1 MAGYSMTWACLGPTK
16 QNPLELGNHN
26 LNEESMNNSLTPPC
40 DQVPRLPPDL
50 ERTIF
55 ELAALS
61 RTNPILSLML
71 VARRVKHWYGRN
83 FPEER

>member
-1 MAGYSMTWACLGPTK
+1 MD
-16 QNPLELGNHN
+16 
-26 LNEESMNNSLTPPC
+26 NSLIPPC

-61 RTNPILSLML
+61 RTNPVLSLML
-71 VARRVKHWYGRN
+71 VARRVKHWYGQI